1 VSDARIGDLSPD
13 LVAYMVE
20 HMVVSSPVAA
30 RVDIRTGVGRR
41 RRWTRDEKARIVAET
56 LVPGASVSAVARR
69 HDLSPQHL
77 FTWRRMARAGH
88 LAPSDDDEIA
98 FVPVVSAPVS
108 ADPALPSLPVEIA
121 VGGVVVRAHPGVDP
135 LFLRAVVQ
143 ALKATP

>member
-1 VSDARIGDLSPD
+1 
-13 LVAYMVE
+13 MVE
-20 HMVVSSPVAA
+20 HMVVSSPVTG

-88 LAPSDDDEIA
+88 LASSGDDADLA
-98 FVPVVSAPVS
+98 FVPVVSAPVT
-108 ADPALPSLPVEIA
+108 AAPAPRGMPVEIA
-121 VGGVVVRAHPGVDP
+121 VDGVVVRAHPGVDP
-135 LFLRAVVQ
+135 LFLRAIVQ

>member
-1 VSDARIGDLSPD
+1 MGDLSPD

-20 HMVVSSPVAA
+20 HMVVSSPVTG

-41 RRWTRDEKARIVAET
+41 RRWTREEKARIVAES
-56 LVPGASVSAVARR
+56 LEPGVRVSAVARR

-77 FTWRRMARAGH
+77 FLWRRMARDGH
-88 LAPSDDDEIA
+88 LASVGEDADLA
-98 FVPVVSAPVS
+98 FVPVVSAPVA
-108 ADPALPSLPVEIA
+108 ADPAPRGMPVEIA
-121 VGGVVVRAHPGVDP
+121 VGGVVVRVHPGVDP